1 MIWIQLFVLSFW
13 LTSPILGQLPP
24 PCFSNIYCHAEN
36 TTSLLHVVQM
46 AKLYNDSKT
55 FVDKGL
61 RSSPKEVLQN
71 FDQLM
76 QVNYDFEVPNERAC
90 PFVKFRNFLSPV
102 TPLLLAG
109 TACLLTFYISPS
121 HWQIRIPA
129 VPGPY

>member
-1 MIWIQLFVLSFW
+1 MIWIQLFMLSFW

-61 RSSPKEVLQN
+61 RSSPKEVHQN

-76 QVNYDFEVPNERAC
+76 QVCYDFEFTNERAL
-90 PFVKFRNFLSPV
+90 P
-102 TPLLLAG
+102 
-109 TACLLTFYISPS
+109 
-121 HWQIRIPA
+121 QA
-129 VPGPY
+129 VNRAFWFEN